1 MEIRQH
7 FDNTFYNDFYKRV
20 SIFLNYYEH
29 LFGNS
34 KIILSIIS
42 DRQVFYKGLDCIP
55 IADTPENRETLEFLK
70 FNGYSVSDKRYLT
83 ARLHK
88 KFNNKNLTSH
98 DFGPVDLQPFIK
110 TGESALKQ
118 HEKRLIQACISAASG
133 KNYSCISIPL
143 IAMASFVGAVNI
155 LWQPRNNVDINLLL
169 SSVEVLTKM
178 CTREYESMLVF
189 RDLDFLDEAK
199 NIELKHQYDL
209 LTRKSQL
216 HPFLSKLGYPDYYR
230 VFGEQF
236 LRYNKKI
243 IDVKNKVDSQ
253 DIKTAIISIVVDS
266 FAHNVGAHSLT
277 ALKWW
282 IQKRSEFLNY
292 KFKFGK
298 EHHLSNFS
306 PQQIGFEHLRQIS
319 KNHTDFYKKIGRKD
333 MKKSLTSLMSIIKHM
348 PPELEQELLTF
359 ETTFRDYKNQE
370 QGSFIP
376 RFPIPIDD
384 GIWPFLEYMRDKSAF
399 WSGVSRDIVYTGE
412 AISWYDLIWGDFI
425 NNPLFLGTI
434 AHSEGIHKLNVFL
447 KVIDKEGQTVKEG
460 LFAKIDLSV
469 IGKEIAQVEGLYN
482 DGNEA
487 VELEHEISND
497 LEYSTYGFIR
507 LAEGFTEL
515 KEALEALP
523 EVFLPN
529 GIIGK
534 HAFYTILENTLRNV
548 KHFKDEYLNMQ
559 QNGINFHIS
568 IQPHAYEDRER
579 DIRVDE
585 ENLFEV
591 GVWLQHP
598 IYLIH
603 KTHNATSNKP
613 IYFKYYERLSESIV
627 NQYGRPNLGGNS
639 QDKICAAM
647 LLNNTFKSV
656 VENNPEEAK
665 VGYRPYVHIESKI
678 TSDLPEDDNG
688 IYRPPLAPLNAV
700 QLSAEANNYLNRFPI
715 GSMGYIKKYLYMWK
729 AESLNIVDDKDFDVR
744 AENLSRFRIIA
755 AKNISLPE
763 AKDKFRLHG
772 VIRIVSYESI
782 KDAPTD
788 SEARFAYAYLMW
800 LREWLNWQEGEQ
812 IQTLISIRN
821 TPVGLLVLDEQGEV
835 SYKNYMDLY
844 GNFDMKTFT
853 GRRIELSH
861 GDQQGRGSQQLCEIR
876 SHGTFLKYFYNGNG
890 FSGINNYQFA
900 KQSLLIELFEAID
913 TKVCVIDN
921 RVHKRM
927 PDNKQKAME
936 DQLNLHV
943 YPEKDAVWQQE
954 IGNMLKGCNFLILH
968 LSFIE
973 SFAHQKYTA
982 NQIDEFVNKE
992 IGMLEELPEN
1002 FIVVIT
1008 TGRGRSGWLETIEN
1022 PKITFRPIESLVD
1035 ALEDG
1040 LSMQDFFQIKYNL
1053 VKVLMG
1059 S

>member
-1 MEIRQH
+1 MGL
-7 FDNTFYNDFYKRV
+7 NDV
-20 SIFLNYYEH
+20 EELH
-29 LFGNS
+29 
-34 KIILSIIS
+34 
-42 DRQVFYKGLDCIP
+42 
-55 IADTPENRETLEFLK
+55 DTIEYLK
-70 FNGYSVSDKRYLT
+70 FHGYSVNDKRYLT
-83 ARLHK
+83 ARLYR
-88 KFNNKNLTSH
+88 KFNERSLTSH
-98 DFGPVDLQPFIK
+98 DFGPIDLNPFIQ
-110 TGESALKQ
+110 TGESALKA
-118 HEKRLIQACISAASG
+118 HEKQLIKASIQEG
-133 KNYSCISIPL
+133 KTYSCISIPL
-143 IAMASFVGAVNI
+143 IGMASFVGAVNI
-155 LWQPRNNVDINLLL
+155 LWQPRNNVNIDLLL

-199 NIELKHQYDL
+199 NIELKHQYDI
-209 LTRKSQL
+209 LTRKSQI
-216 HPFLSKLGYPDYYR
+216 HPFLSKLGYPEYYR

-282 IQKRSEFLNY
+282 IQKRSEFLDY

-298 EHHLSNFS
+298 ENSLKQFS
-306 PQQIGFEHLRQIS
+306 PQEISFDHLRKIS
-319 KNHTDFYKKIGRKD
+319 KNHTQYYQKIGRKD

-348 PPELEQELLTF
+348 PPELERELLTF
-359 ETTFRDYKNQE
+359 EGIFRDYKNE
-370 QGSFIP
+370 ERGSFIP

-384 GIWPFLEYMRDKSAF
+384 GVWPFLEYMRDKSAF

-447 KVIDKEGQTVKEG
+447 KVIDKDGNTTEEG
-460 LFAKIDLSV
+460 LFAQIDLSV
-469 IGKEIAQVEGLYN
+469 IGQEIAQVERLYN
-482 DGNEA
+482 DGNG
-487 VELEHEISND
+487 HEDDPHPYHASDNLD
-497 LEYSTYGFIR
+497 YSTYGFIR
-507 LAEGFTEL
+507 LAEGFSRL
-515 KEALEALP
+515 KIALEQLP

-548 KHFKDEYLNMQ
+548 KHFKDEYINMQ

-568 IQPHAYEDRER
+568 IQPHCYEDRER
-579 DIRVDE
+579 DIVQQED
-585 ENLFEV
+585 NLFEV

-598 IYLIH
+598 IYLIREGH
-603 KTHNATSNKP
+603 TATNNKP
-613 IYFKYYERLSESIV
+613 VYFKYYERLSESIV

-665 VGYRPYVHIESKI
+665 VGYKPYVHIESKI
-678 TSDLPEDDNG
+678 TSDLPEDEDG
-688 IYRPPLAPLNAV
+688 IYRPPMAPLEGD
-700 QLSAEANNYLNRFPI
+700 LMTREAQKYLKRFPK

-729 AESLNIVDDKDFDVR
+729 AENLNIVDDQDFDVR

-772 VIRIVSYESI
+772 VIRIVSYDSI
-782 KDAPTD
+782 KSAP
-788 SEARFAYAYLMW
+788 EGNENRFAYAYLMW
-800 LREWLNWQEGEQ
+800 LREWLNWEKGRV

-821 TPVGLLVLDEQGEV
+821 TPVGLLQLDENGDV
-835 SYKNYMDLY
+835 SYKNYLDLY
-844 GNFDMKTFT
+844 GKFNLEGFQ
-853 GRRIELSH
+853 GRKIELSH
-861 GDQQGRGSQQLCEIR
+861 GDQQGTPSQQLCEIR
-876 SHGTFLKYFYNGNG
+876 SHGSFLKYFYAGNG
-890 FSGINNYQFA
+890 FSGINNYTFD
-900 KQSLLIELFEAID
+900 KESLLIELFEAID

-927 PDNKQKAME
+927 PENKRQTME
-936 DQLNLHV
+936 NQLNLHV
-943 YPEKDAVWQQE
+943 FPEKDSVWYDQ
-954 IGNMLKGCNFLILH
+954 IGGMLKGCNFLILH

-973 SFAHQKYTA
+973 SFAQQKYTA
-982 NQIDEFVNKE
+982 NQIDEFVNNE